1 MTVYTL
7 PARPDRRAPGARAE
21 LRPVPW
27 RQMFWITWRQHRGLL
42 VSVGVTSVAMVAA
55 MLVLGTRIHQDY
67 ATLMACHPAA
77 SAACQGMSNFFN
89 SKEWRLAE
97 IVRIAV
103 QALPVLLAMFAGPPV
118 LARELEDG
126 TFRYAWT
133 QGMGRVRWTVL
144 KLALLGSVIVI
155 AALVISQLFEWFIG
169 PYQAAQD
176 LTSYGWGHSAT
187 VYDWSVFNLTGVSG
201 AAWTLAAL
209 CLGAFVGMLVRRILP
224 AMAITVGGYAALAL
238 LTAFF
243 LRDHYPVSTYWPMQ
257 IFEAGWLLVLS
268 AALTAGTIRLVRR
281 QAA

>member
-7 PARPDRRAPGARAE
+7 PARPGRRPPDARAE

-27 RQMFWITWRQHRGLL
+27 RQMLWVTWRQHRGLL
-42 VSVGVTSVAMVAA
+42 VGVAVTSVAMVAA
-55 MLVLGTRIHQDY
+55 MLVLGAPIHQDY
-67 ATLMACHPAA
+67 ATLMTCHPAA

-89 SKEWRLAE
+89 RKEWQLAE

-118 LARELEDG
+118 LARELENG

-133 QGMGRVRWTVL
+133 QGIGRVRWTVL

-155 AALVISQLFEWFIG
+155 AALVISQLFEWFFG

-176 LTSYGWGHSAT
+176 LTRYGWGHSAT
-187 VYDWSVFNLTGVSG
+187 VYNWPVFNITGVSY
-201 AAWTLAAL
+201 AAWT
-209 CLGAFVGMLVRRILP
+209 
-224 AMAITVGGYAALAL
+224 

-243 LRDHYPVSTYWPMQ
+243 LRRHYPVSTYWPMQ
-257 IFEAGWLLVLS
+257 VFEAGWLLVLS
-268 AALTAGTIRLVRR
+268 TLLIAATIRLVRR